1 MTRIV
6 NPEKECPRTPENF
19 SAESKIVCIDLE
31 DISSGIVFDSPEE
44 VRDAIVIYGDGSVP
58 GSGSSQ
64 RESLNA
70 IGEAKGTLAVGH
82 CLLGGAIMNHGSEFS
97 KRVAIRAMA
106 DLKKEE
112 HFNESFDYTFNNFD
126 HTSFTG
132 RKIGDKYVLNI
143 AAAYVGNGPEISLAQ
158 TLNKP
163 RALVKSSAMGKL
175 SLVDDWWFNYDLKQ
189 VADILPS
196 EFKIEADSWAKYLA
210 SGSFEGKKPSFPIR
224 FKDGLFTL
232 TVGTDI
238 SRGLRPEGG
247 NCKSEYLQARESY
260 IVGGAWTSWNDEGT
274 KIGDPITKQ
283 PHIIYSVSL
292 LDRKTKYEREAV
304 TQQEMAAVRGAR
316 DHFARLLEMQLD

>member
-6 NPEKECPRTPENF
+6 NPEKECSQTPENF

-31 DISSGIVFDSPEE
+31 DISSGIVLDSPEE
-44 VRDAIVIYGDGSVP
+44 VRDAIVIYGDGNVP
-58 GSGSSQ
+58 GSGSTQ
-64 RESLNA
+64 KKTLDA
-70 IGEAKGTLAVGH
+70 IGEDQGTLAAGI
-82 CLLGGAIMNHGSEFS
+82 CLLGGAIMNRGSEFS
-97 KRVAIRAMA
+97 KGVANRAMD
-106 DLKKEE
+106 DLKKEGR
-112 HFNESFDYTFNNFD
+112 FNESFEYTFNNFQK
-126 HTSFTG
+126 TSLSG

-196 EFKIEADSWAKYLA
+196 DFEVKADSWAEYLA
-210 SGSFEGKKPSFPIR
+210 AGSFEGIKPSFPIR

-232 TVGTDI
+232 TLETDA
-238 SRGLRPEGG
+238 SRHLRPEGRDW
-247 NCKSEYLQARESY
+247 KSSYFQARENY

-274 KIGDPITKQ
+274 QLENPIVKQ

-292 LDRKTKYEREAV
+292 LDKKYERAAV
-304 TQQEMAAVRGAR
+304 THEEMASVRGAR
-316 DHFARLLEMQLD
+316 DHFARLLEMQLK